1 MYFIIVGAGRT
12 GIPLAKW
19 LISGGHEIGIIE
31 NQKEAYNSVNN
42 HLGTISIFGDGTDKN
57 ILSKAGTNRAD
68 VLIATTRSDD
78 INLATCQIAKYY
90 FQVEKTI
97 AVLNDQDN
105 RELFDDLGIDV
116 VVNIADL
123 LVSEIQEGLASRET
137 RHLIPFSELGSTS
150 LIAVRIPGN
159 VGMDQRKI
167 SELTLPDDTLLPLVI
182 KRDGKMIIPDNDT
195 FIESDDQV
203 IVVTTP
209 ETEDDVRDTLTT
221 TNGEHP

>member
-1 MYFIIVGAGRT
+1 MYVIIVGAGRT

-31 NQKEAYNSVNN
+31 KQNDAYDSVSNN
-42 HLGTISIFGDGTDKN
+42 LGSVSVFGDGTDKN

-78 INLATCQIAKYY
+78 VNLVTCQLAKYY

-97 AVLNDQDN
+97 AILNDQDN

-137 RHLIPFSELGSTS
+137 RHLMPFSELGSTS
-150 LIAVRIPGN
+150 LLSVRIPGN
-159 VGMDQRKI
+159 VGIEQRKI
-167 SELTLPDDTLLPLVI
+167 SELTLPDETLLPLII
-182 KRDGKMIIPDNDT
+182 KRDGNMVIPDENT
-195 FIESDDQV
+195 SIESGDQV
-203 IVVTTP
+203 IVVTAP
-209 ETEDDVRDTLTT
+209 QTEDDVRDILTAR
-221 TNGEHP
+221 NGEH